1 VTPFIRRILWIA
13 SFVAAAGIATVLAI
27 IFLSTNTIGFAQKCA
42 GNACWG
48 YQLDQYTFS
57 KRTVLTIKGSWGL
70 HLEYELPKMIVQR
83 ANEDRWLATD
93 RALYLNLRCKPL
105 NDPSAAGTPVRLL
118 YDFQQGL
125 MYVSS
130 PLQLWRAKE
139 SQTGDASKSWLTELE
154 FQRVLSRIEP

>member
-1 VTPFIRRILWIA
+1 MTPFIRRILLIA
-13 SFVAAAGIATVLAI
+13 AFVAAAGVGTVLAVL
-27 IFLSTNTIGFAQKCA
+27 FLSTNTIGFAQKCA

-48 YQLDQYTFS
+48 YQLDQYSYS

-70 HLEYELPKMIVQR
+70 HLEYQLPRMIVQR

-105 NDPSAAGTPVRLL
+105 NDPNAAGTPVRLI

-130 PLQLWRAKE
+130 PLQLWRAKD
-139 SQTGDASKSWLTELE
+139 SQTGDASKTWLTETE
-154 FQRVLSRIEP
+154 FQRVISRIEP